1 MTTRE
6 GRRIAAERHGF
17 MAAFFARL
25 NKETDGIL

>member
-1 MTTRE
+1 MTTGE
-6 GRRIAAERHGF
+6 GRRIAAGRHRF